1 MMTKKQYIAPT
12 INIIDMELE
21 NIMAGSIKIDRDTEV
36 NEEWTNKRQPVVST
50 WSSSNWNTEE
60 EF

>member
-1 MMTKKQYIAPT
+1 MTKKQYIAPT

-21 NIMAGSIKIDRDTEV
+21 NIMAGSIKIDKKTTVDS
-36 NEEWTNKRQPVVST
+36 EWSNKREPVSNS
-50 WSSSNWNTEE
+50 WGSQNWNAEE

>member
-1 MMTKKQYIAPT
+1 MTKKQYIAPT

-21 NIMAGSIKIDRDTEV
+21 NIMAGSIKIDRNKTVDS
-36 NEEWTNKRQPVVST
+36 EWSNKREPVSNS
-50 WSSSNWNTEE
+50 WGSQNWNAEE